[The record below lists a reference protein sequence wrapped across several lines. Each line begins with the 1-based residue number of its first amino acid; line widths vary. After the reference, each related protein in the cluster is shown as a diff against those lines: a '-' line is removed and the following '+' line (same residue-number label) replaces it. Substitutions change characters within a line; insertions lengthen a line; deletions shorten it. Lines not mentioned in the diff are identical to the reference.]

1 MYNLPIDPV
10 RSKYNACTGCTVTA
24 IKSYIIKCVSAVA
37 FVTLHIHGIFRYFFV
52 WCYGTNL
59 FEKNQELD
67 SIRDLH
73 NVRIKQ
79 KHNVKKIFI
88 ENWKSDSI

>member
-59 FEKNQELD
+59 FEKNQELER
-67 SIRDLH
+67 SASETYIMFAL
-73 NVRIKQ
+73 NKNIT
-79 KHNVKKIFI
+79 
-88 ENWKSDSI
+88 